1 MTSQRNIRVGI
12 ALITLIIALGVG
24 WAALEKTMAA
34 QSGAQAPMFE
44 VDPLWPKPL
53 PNHWVLGSTIGVAVD
68 GEDHVWII
76 HRAQS
81 LAAGERRL
89 DADPP
94 TGECCAAAPPVLEF
108 DQAGNLVGH
117 WGGPGNGYDWPTSNH
132 GIFVDHL
139 GNVWIG
145 GNGGGDA
152 HVLKFTQDGTFLA
165 QFGRPDAR
173 RVSGAGA
180 DATYT
185 GNSNDPGSFGRVAKI
200 FVDPNTNEVYL
211 ADGYLNKRV
220 AVLDGE
226 TGMMKRYWG
235 AYANT
240 PDDSD
245 LGPFDPDAPPPQQF
259 GNPVHCADLAHDGFV
274 YVCDRPNNRIQ
285 VFTKEGEFVKEVFIQ
300 RQPGYASAWDVAF
313 SQDPDQ
319 TFLYLADA
327 PNAKVHI
334 LLRETLEEL
343 TSFGDGGRQPGQFYG
358 VHSIV
363 TDSQGNIYTTETFEG
378 KRVQKFVY
386 KGLGPVTSRNQG
398 AVWPAP

>member
-1 MTSQRNIRVGI
+1 MTRKRNVCVGI
-12 ALITLIIALGVG
+12 ALITLIVALGVG
-24 WAALEKTMAA
+24 QAALEKTVVA
-34 QSGAQAPMFE
+34 QRGVQAPMFE

-53 PNHWVLGSTIGVAVD
+53 PNHWVLGSTIGVWAD
-68 GEDHVWII
+68 AQDHVWII
-76 HRAQS
+76 HRASS

-117 WGGPGNGYDWPTSNH
+117 WGGPGPGYNWPQSNH

-152 HVLKFTQDGTFLA
+152 HVLKFTQDGTFLT

-173 RVSGAGA
+173 RVSGAGE
-180 DATYT
+180 DARYA
-185 GNSNDPGSFGRVAKI
+185 GNSNDRGSYGRVAKI

-259 GNPVHCADLAHDGFV
+259 GNPVHCADLSHDGLV

-285 VFTKEGEFVKEVFIQ
+285 VFTREGE
-300 RQPGYASAWDVAF
+300 P
-313 SQDPDQ
+313 
-319 TFLYLADA
+319 
-327 PNAKVHI
+327 
-334 LLRETLEEL
+334 
-343 TSFGDGGRQPGQFYG
+343 
-358 VHSIV
+358 
-363 TDSQGNIYTTETFEG
+363 
-378 KRVQKFVY
+378 
-386 KGLGPVTSRNQG
+386 
-398 AVWPAP
+398 